1 MSWIAMM
8 VWSLTQSQVFRFEV
22 KWALGNITT
31 NKASGGDKIPVGLFK
46 IPKDDA
52 VKVLHSKCQQ
62 SWKTQQLPQDWKTSI
77 FIPISKKG
85 NAKNCCDNHLL
96 SFTLHDSKVML
107 KILQVSFQQYVNLEF
122 PEVKARFQRGRRT
135 KDELA
140 NFFWIVE
147 KAKEFQENI
156 CFCFI
161 NYTKAFD
168 YVDHMKLWKILKK
181 LGVPGH
187 FISLLRYLYVGQEA
201 TVRTKHGIP
210 DCFQNGK
217 GI

>member
-1 MSWIAMM
+1 M
-8 VWSLTQSQVFRFEV
+8 
-22 KWALGNITT
+22 
-31 NKASGGDKIPVGLFK
+31 
-46 IPKDDA
+46 
-52 VKVLHSKCQQ
+52 
-62 SWKTQQLPQDWKTSI
+62 
-77 FIPISKKG
+77 
-85 NAKNCCDNHLL
+85 
-96 SFTLHDSKVML
+96 
-107 KILQVSFQQYVNLEF
+107 NLEF
-122 PEVKARFQRGRRT
+122 PEVKARFQRGRGT

-147 KAKEFQENI
+147 KAREFQENI